1 MVAKLGAIRT
11 ASAAIGSLKVFEPT
25 VTPPTL
31 AAGAFRPIRFR
42 ARLSHASSWR
52 VRVFTTAGA
61 TVATY
66 QGSGAVV
73 DATWDGSVIGGGG
86 LPRTDL
92 LRWRI
97 EAGTARPAAGG
108 FDGSV
113 GSGGVA
119 NGPTATAS
127 LASVAAAPAA
137 LINGVAGRIT
147 WRQLKAGKA
156 NVTVTSLAGAQV
168 AVLRPT
174 SAIAAGLQ
182 QIAWDGRRTP
192 GPSLLPSGHYRYV
205 IRTQPTGSATVE
217 TATANVDIRRQ
228 AFGLTATRAISPNGD
243 GFMDVATVSF
253 VRNEPGDAQV
263 RLFRGGRLVKNIAL
277 LYDQAPG
284 PFQYRWTG
292 RGVVDGNYAVQ
303 LLVPGAGGALAFAAA
318 VRIDTHGPTFKVS
331 SVRKINRRRD
341 VIVTMKLNEAGVVQV
356 RRGAKILL
364 TRTLKAGK
372 RQIRLNRK
380 LLGNA
385 RNVQL
390 VGRDALGNVS
400 AKPGRA
406 RIPK

>member
-1 MVAKLGAIRT
+1 M
-11 ASAAIGSLKVFEPT
+11 
-25 VTPPTL
+25 
-31 AAGAFRPIRFR
+31 
-42 ARLSHASSWR
+42 
-52 VRVFTTAGA
+52 
-61 TVATY
+61 
-66 QGSGAVV
+66 
-73 DATWDGSVIGGGG
+73 
-86 LPRTDL
+86 
-92 LRWRI
+92 
-97 EAGTARPAAGG
+97 
-108 FDGSV
+108 
-113 GSGGVA
+113 
-119 NGPTATAS
+119 
-127 LASVAAAPAA
+127 
-137 LINGVAGRIT
+137 
-147 WRQLKAGKA
+147 
-156 NVTVTSLAGAQV
+156 
-168 AVLRPT
+168 
-174 SAIAAGLQ
+174 
-182 QIAWDGRRTP
+182 
-192 GPSLLPSGHYRYV
+192 

-318 VRIDTHGPTFKVS
+318 VRIDTHGPTFQVS